1 MLSLTPSSSQQ
12 ESIRTPLAQS
22 ASLPPSFAMSGQS
35 ERPDSEEVK
44 LRRSLDTTPSSPSV
58 SASVSATASSPRSLP
73 DTRGISMKEDGEEK
87 DVDKLLKK
95 VELEKKMHQLQQR
108 LELASVKTSNGWTDL
123 TMKEIET
130 KLPSTPFQS
139 RKAHL
144 NVNTRSPMGNNS
156 ANPVIPYEPPS
167 PSRPWQLIDVL
178 WQPLP
183 PPSHGMY
190 PTSPTSPMKR
200 ARTDDHPEA
209 PRPNGG
215 SHAYPVALSSPGGN
229 RTAGPG
235 HRRASS
241 SLSGQTLDKR
251 MMTAGPSSP
260 LRYGFEHK
268 ERKKRSQSQSTYYRD
283 RVPTEETTS
292 QDVDAAK
299 ALTSMLGGG
308 SEDGGS
314 MSRGS
319 SNSLL
324 PAAETNSLPLPES
337 FANSAPLSPTMS
349 SRRLSQQTT
358 PRSTVAR
365 TPSSHARSNLLR
377 NSGVSNDDKRPEEDQ
392 NAAEL
397 MMFLAH
403 SPSPL
408 KSAGKSVPVES
419 ADLPAKP
426 SFGTAARVLF
436 AEEDKVKPP
445 LHFTLGSSL
454 PSSSHGKSH
463 SRTSSYSHSN
473 LALAP
478 PITPDNKEADSS
490 RVGNGIQ

>member
-1 MLSLTPSSSQQ
+1 MP
-12 ESIRTPLAQS
+12 
-22 ASLPPSFAMSGQS
+22 GQS

-44 LRRSLDTTPSSPSV
+44 LRRSPDTTPSSPSV
-58 SASVSATASSPRSLP
+58 SASVSATASSPQSLP

-108 LELASVKTSNGWTDL
+108 LELASVKASNGWTDL
-123 TMKEIET
+123 SVKEIET
-130 KLPSTPFQS
+130 KLPSTPFRS

-144 NVNTRSPMGNNS
+144 SVNTRSPKGNNQVS
-156 ANPVIPYEPPS
+156 ASPAIPYEPPS

-215 SHAYPVALSSPGGN
+215 SHAYPVALSSPGGS
-229 RTAGPG
+229 RTAGLG

-251 MMTAGPSSP
+251 MMAAGPSSP

-268 ERKKRSQSQSTYYRD
+268 ERKKRSQSQSTHYRD
-283 RVPTEETTS
+283 RVPTEQTTS

-299 ALTSMLGGG
+299 ALTFMLGGG

-314 MSRGS
+314 MSRRS
-319 SNSLL
+319 SSSLL
-324 PAAETNSLPLPES
+324 PAAETSSLPLPDS

-358 PRSTVAR
+358 PRPTVAR
-365 TPSSHARSNLLR
+365 TPNSHARSNLLR

-392 NAAEL
+392 DAAEL

-408 KSAGKSVPVES
+408 KSARKSVPAES
-419 ADLPAKP
+419 ADLPDKP
-426 SFGTAARVLF
+426 SFGAAARVLF

-445 LHFTLGSSL
+445 LHSILGSSL

-478 PITPDNKEADSS
+478 PITPDSKDADNS
-490 RVGNGIQ
+490 RVENEI